1 MTREELSELGVN
13 DEAAA
18 VIMQRF
24 ADETQAVRDAVQN
37 AFARDAAIEMQIRR
51 AGGRSVR
58 AVRAFLNDKAI
69 VWDEGGLHGLDEQLQ
84 AMQNDAET
92 SFLFAADPV
101 SLPGAHGVAPEE
113 GTDETIPGDLS
124 NMSYEELAAVMEP

>member
-37 AFARDAAIEMQIRR
+37 AFARDAAIETQIRR

-58 AVRAFLNDKAI
+58 AVRAFLDDQDI

>member
-1 MTREELSELGVN
+1 
-13 DEAAA
+13 
-18 VIMQRF
+18 MQRF

-37 AFARDAAIEMQIRR
+37 AFARDAAIETQIRR

-58 AVRAFLNDKAI
+58 AVRAFLDDQAI

-101 SLPGAHGVAPEE
+101 SLPGARGVAPEE

>member
-37 AFARDAAIEMQIRR
+37 AFARDAAIETQIRR

-58 AVRAFLNDKAI
+58 AVRAFLDDQAI
-69 VWDEGGLHGLDEQLQ
+69 VWDEGGLHGRC
-84 AMQNDAET
+84 ARRST
-92 SFLFAADPV
+92 
-101 SLPGAHGVAPEE
+101 GR
-113 GTDETIPGDLS
+113 GDRR
-124 NMSYEELAAVMEP
+124 NHTGGFVKYEL

>member
-37 AFARDAAIEMQIRR
+37 AFARDVAIETQIRR

-58 AVRAFLNDKAI
+58 AVRAFLDDQAI
-69 VWDEGGLHGLDEQLQ
+69 VRDEGGLHGLDEQLQ
-84 AMQNDAET
+84 AMQKDAET

-101 SLPGAHGVAPEE
+101 SLPGARGVAPEE